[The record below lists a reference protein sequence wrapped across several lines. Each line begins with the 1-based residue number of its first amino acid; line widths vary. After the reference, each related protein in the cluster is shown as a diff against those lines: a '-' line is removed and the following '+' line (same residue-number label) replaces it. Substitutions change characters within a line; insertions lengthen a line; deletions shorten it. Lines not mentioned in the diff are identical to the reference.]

1 MPPDTRLDA
10 AEAFWLDEDSP
21 DIHVQHAEA
30 VVAIARALN
39 FRSKSVQSLPVE
51 RRARALARLPD
62 VSDAVA
68 TRILIAHHFRSK
80 RPLMGAFLDA
90 LGVAHDNGSIT
101 DDEGIPAPDAE
112 KLAAAVEAVRSGFP
126 DADVTLYLRT
136 LLALDEDT
144 WKNLAGLVD
153 AAG

>member
-1 MPPDTRLDA
+1 MPPNVRFDA
-10 AEAFWLDEDSP
+10 AEAFWLDKDSP
-21 DIHVQHAEA
+21 DVEVQHAEA
-30 VVAIARALN
+30 VVAVARAMN

-68 TRILIAHHFRSK
+68 TRLLIAHHFRSK

-90 LGVAHDNGSIT
+90 LGIPHDDGVIT
-101 DDEGIPAPDAE
+101 GDEGIPAPAAE
-112 KLAAAVEAVRSGFP
+112 KLAAAIAAVRSGFP

-136 LLALDEDT
+136 LLAVDEDT
-144 WKNLAGLVD
+144 WKNLSGLVD
-153 AAG
+153 ATG

>member
-1 MPPDTRLDA
+1 MAPDVRLEA
-10 AEAFWLDEDSP
+10 AEAFWLDKDSP
-21 DIHVQHAEA
+21 DVEVQRAEA

-51 RRARALARLPD
+51 RRARALARLSD

-90 LGVAHDNGSIT
+90 LGIPHDSGVIT
-101 DDEGIPAPDAE
+101 DDEGIPAPDVE
-112 KLAAAVEAVRSGFP
+112 KLAAAVTAVRSGFP
-126 DADVTLYLRT
+126 DAEVTLYLRT

-144 WKNLAGLVD
+144 WKNLASLVD
-153 AAG
+153 TAG